1 MAVETE
7 LLVERTPRFEGM
19 KISWGG
25 VFGGVLAGV
34 GALMLLSSLG
44 LAIGIS
50 ATNPGDPDGS
60 ALGIGAAVWAGLSLL
75 VALFIAGWASTRL
88 SMLWER
94 TTAMFEGVLV
104 WVLSLILILYLTANG
119 IGLVASG
126 AAGLLGKTAQ
136 AVGTSVASM
145 DVEALSSGDV
155 DAILGRLRDP
165 QTATIVAG
173 ATGTSREQA
182 QNTLRDIS
190 QRVEGARNDP
200 AAASAE
206 ARRGIESLAA
216 QARQNLQQT
225 ATAMKPEATATAWLT
240 FAALVLSLLAA
251 ISGAAVGRR
260 GVVGRVER
268 GELGQRRPHVR

>member
-7 LLVERTPRFEGM
+7 VLVERTARPFEGM
-19 KISWGG
+19 RISWGG

-44 LAIGIS
+44 IAVGIS
-50 ATNPGDPDGS
+50 ATDPRNPDGT
-60 ALGIGAAVWAGLSLL
+60 ALGIGAAVWTGITLL
-75 VALFIAGWASTRL
+75 IALFIAGWASTRL

-126 AAGLLGKTAQ
+126 AFGLLGKTAQ
-136 AVGTSVASM
+136 AVGSSMGSM
-145 DVEALSSGDV
+145 DAGTLSSGNV
-155 DAILGRLRDP
+155 DQILARLRDP
-165 QTATIVAG
+165 QTATIVAS
-173 ATGTSREQA
+173 ATGTSQA
-182 QNTLRDIS
+182 EAETTLREMS
-190 QRVEGARNDP
+190 QRVEAARNDP

-206 ARRGIESLAA
+206 ARRSIETLT
-216 QARQNLQQT
+216 ARAKQNLAQT
-225 ATAMKPEATATAWLT
+225 AAEAKPEATTTAWLT
-240 FAALVLSLLAA
+240 FVALVLSLLAA
-251 ISGAAVGRR
+251 IFGAAVGRR

-268 GELGQRRPHVR
+268 AHAL